1 VGESGGHENTMK
13 PHEIGGMNFNL
24 KGGSR
29 PGPTK
34 LSIALGAEGSHRG
47 GMPTTVRRM
56 TLPLITNNQ
65 LHCWFDF
72 FNSILLIPGWVK
84 LVEPNKVRLD
94 IDFGVPDKPMF
105 TQPLLGP
112 GG

>member
-1 VGESGGHENTMK
+1 MK
-13 PHEIGGMNFNL
+13 TREIGGMNFNL

-29 PGPTK
+29 LGPTK
-34 LSIALGAEGSHRG
+34 LSLALSAEWGHRG
-47 GMPTTVRRM
+47 AMPTTVRRK

-65 LHCWFDF
+65 LNSWFDFF

-84 LVEPNKVRLD
+84 LVEPYKVRLD
-94 IDFGVPDKPMF
+94 INFGAPDKPMF

-112 GG
+112 GC